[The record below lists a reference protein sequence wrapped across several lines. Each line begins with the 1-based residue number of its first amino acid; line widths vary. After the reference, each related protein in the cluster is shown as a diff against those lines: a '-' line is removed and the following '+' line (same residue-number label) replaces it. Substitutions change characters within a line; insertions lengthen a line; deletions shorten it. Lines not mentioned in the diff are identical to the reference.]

1 VTISGVAGV
10 EAHHW
15 VGMVAA
21 LHLPVAAVNGPR
33 VLHRLVGAEAD
44 LLSGEKDR
52 PHEERIAAVSR
63 RSVAEAVGMG
73 VTVLA
78 GAQIT
83 LLSALF
89 PAPPQADVGTGAPS
103 AVMALSAT
111 VSPVGLNPYEVM

>member
-1 VTISGVAGV
+1 MSLDEFESLSQISGVAGV

-21 LHLPVAAVNGPR
+21 LHLPVAAVNGTR

-44 LLSGEKDR
+44 LLSGEKD
-52 PHEERIAAVSR
+52 PPDEERIAAASR

-83 LLSALF
+83 LLSLF

-111 VSPVGLNPYEVM
+111 VS